1 MKGMNMNRR
10 VVITGM
16 GAVTPLGN
24 TAADFWTGIRE
35 GKNGIDTITHFDV
48 SVQKAIMGAEVKDFT
63 YEDFR
68 EGKRM
73 DRSSQFGV
81 TAAKEAMKD
90 SGLVSGENIH
100 PYRLGVLAGTG
111 IGGIMTLE
119 TEVTKA
125 VDKGVGRVSALLVPM
140 VIPNILAGN
149 VAIALQAKGSC
160 LGMVT
165 ACAAGTH
172 GIGEAYRA
180 IRHGYLDAVVAGA
193 AEAAFAP
200 VCFAGFANM
209 TALSTRTD
217 RNRCS
222 TPFDK
227 ERDGFVMGEGAGM
240 LVLEELEHALA
251 RGAQIY
257 GEIAGYGTTCDAYHL
272 TSPSPEGEGAAEAM
286 KMAIR
291 DAGLNP
297 EDVDYINAH
306 GTGTPYNDLFET
318 RAVKTVFGAD
328 TKVPISSTKS
338 MTGHLLGAAGAI
350 EAIVCLKAIND
361 GFLPATINY
370 QVPDEELDLDYVPN
384 QGREA
389 EVSVVLSNSLG
400 FGGHNGT
407 LLFKKYR

>member
-1 MKGMNMNRR
+1 MNRR

-24 TAADFWTGIRE
+24 TAADFWAGIRE
-35 GKNGIDTITHFDV
+35 GKNGIDTITHFDI

-240 LVLEELEHALA
+240 LVLEELEHALD

-257 GEIAGYGTTCDAYHL
+257 GEIGGYGTTCDAYHL

-318 RAVKTVFGAD
+318 RAVKTVFGSD

-370 QVPDEELDLDYVPN
+370 QIPDEELDLDYVPN

-389 EVSVVLSNSLG
+389 EVNVVLSNSLG

>member
-1 MKGMNMNRR
+1 MNRR

-24 TAADFWTGIRE
+24 TAADFWAGIRE
-35 GKNGIDTITHFDV
+35 GKNGIDTITHFDI
-48 SVQKAIMGAEVKDFT
+48 SLQKAIMGAEVKDFT

-119 TEVTKA
+119 SEVTKA

-180 IRHGYLDAVVAGA
+180 IRHGYLDAIVAGA

-251 RGAQIY
+251 RGAKIY

-297 EDVDYINAH
+297 ADVDYINAH

-318 RAVKTVFGAD
+318 RAVKTVFGSD

-370 QVPDEELDLDYVPN
+370 QIPDEELDLDYVPN

>member
-24 TAADFWTGIRE
+24 TAADFWAGIRE
-35 GKNGIDTITHFDV
+35 GKNGIDTITHFDI
-48 SVQKAIMGAEVKDFT
+48 SVQKAIMGGEVKDFT

-240 LVLEELEHALA
+240 LVLEELEHALD

-257 GEIAGYGTTCDAYHL
+257 GEIGGYGTTCDAYHL

-286 KMAIR
+286 KMALR

-318 RAVKTVFGAD
+318 RAVKTVFGPD

-370 QVPDEELDLDYVPN
+370 QIPDEELDLDYVPN

-389 EVSVVLSNSLG
+389 EVNVVLSNSLG

>member
-1 MKGMNMNRR
+1 MNRR

-24 TAADFWTGIRE
+24 TAAEFWAGIRE
-35 GKNGIDTITHFDV
+35 GKNGIDTITHFDI
-48 SVQKAIMGAEVKDFT
+48 SLQKAIMGAEVKDFT

-119 TEVTKA
+119 SEVTKA

-180 IRHGYLDAVVAGA
+180 IRHGYLDAIVAGA

-251 RGAQIY
+251 RGAKIY

-297 EDVDYINAH
+297 ADVDYINAH

-318 RAVKTVFGAD
+318 RAVKTVFGSD

-370 QVPDEELDLDYVPN
+370 QIPDEELDLDYVPN

>member
-1 MKGMNMNRR
+1 MNRR

-24 TAADFWTGIRE
+24 TAADFWTGIQE

>member
-1 MKGMNMNRR
+1 MNRR

-24 TAADFWTGIRE
+24 TAADFWAGIRE
-35 GKNGIDTITHFDV
+35 GKNGIDTITHFDI
-48 SVQKAIMGAEVKDFT
+48 SVQKAIMGGEVKDFT

-240 LVLEELEHALA
+240 LVLEELEHALE

-257 GEIAGYGTTCDAYHL
+257 GEIGGYGTTCDAYHL

-318 RAVKTVFGAD
+318 RAVKTVFGSD

-370 QVPDEELDLDYVPN
+370 QIPDEELDLDYVPN

-389 EVSVVLSNSLG
+389 EVNVVLSNSLG

>member
-24 TAADFWTGIRE
+24 TAADFWAGIRE
-35 GKNGIDTITHFDV
+35 GKNGIDTITHFDI

-119 TEVTKA
+119 NEVTKA

-180 IRHGYLDAVVAGA
+180 IRHGYLDAIVAGA

-240 LVLEELEHALA
+240 LVLEELEHALD

-286 KMAIR
+286 KMALR

-297 EDVDYINAH
+297 DDVDYINAH

-318 RAVKTVFGAD
+318 RAVKTVFGPD

-361 GFLPATINY
+361 GFVPATINY
-370 QVPDEELDLDYVPN
+370 QIPDEELDLDYVPN

>member
-1 MKGMNMNRR
+1 
-10 VVITGM
+10 M

-24 TAADFWTGIRE
+24 TAADFWAGIRE
-35 GKNGIDTITHFDV
+35 GKNGIDTITHFDI
-48 SVQKAIMGAEVKDFT
+48 SLQKAIMGAEVKDFT

-119 TEVTKA
+119 SEVTKA

-180 IRHGYLDAVVAGA
+180 IRHGYLDAIVAGA

-251 RGAQIY
+251 RGAKIY

-297 EDVDYINAH
+297 ADVDYINAH

-318 RAVKTVFGAD
+318 RAVKTVFGSD

-370 QVPDEELDLDYVPN
+370 QIPDEELDLDYVPN

>member
-1 MKGMNMNRR
+1 MKR
-10 VVITGM
+10 VVITGI

-24 TAADFWTGIRE
+24 NADDFWEGIKE
-35 GKNGIDTITHFDV
+35 GRNGIDLITLIDI
-48 SVQKAIMGAEVKDFT
+48 SVQKSIMGGEVKDFV
-63 YEDFR
+63 YEDYR
-68 EGKRM
+68 EAKRM

-81 TAAKEAMKD
+81 AAAKEAMLD
-90 SGLVSGENIH
+90 SGLVSGENVD
-100 PYRLGVLAGTG
+100 PYRFGVIAGTG

-119 TEVTKA
+119 NETKKA
-125 VDKGVGRVSALLVPM
+125 YEKGVARVSALLVPM

-149 VAIALQAKGSC
+149 VAIAVQAKGSC

-172 GIGEAYRA
+172 GIGEAYRT
-180 IRHGYLDAVVAGA
+180 IKHGYADAIIAGA

-200 VCFAGFANM
+200 VCFSGFANM

-217 RNRCS
+217 KDRCS

-240 LVLEELEHALA
+240 LILEELEHALA
-251 RGAQIY
+251 RGAKIY

-272 TSPSPEGEGAAEAM
+272 TSPSPTGEGAAGSM
-286 KMAIR
+286 QMAID
-291 DAGLNP
+291 DAAIMP
-297 EDVDYINAH
+297 DKIDYINAH

-318 RAVKTVFGAD
+318 RAIKIVFGED
-328 TKVPISSTKS
+328 TKVAISSTKS

-350 EAIVCLKAIND
+350 EAIICLKSINE
-361 GFLPATINY
+361 GFVPPTINY
-370 QVPDEELDLDYVPN
+370 KIPDEELDLDYIPN
-384 QGREA
+384 IGREKKVDYA
-389 EVSVVLSNSLG
+389 LSNSLG

-407 LLFKKYR
+407 LIFKKYI

>member
-1 MKGMNMNRR
+1 MNRR
-10 VVITGM
+10 VVVTGM

-24 TAADFWTGIRE
+24 TANDFWAGIKE
-35 GKNGIDTITHFDV
+35 GKNGIDVITQMDI
-48 SVQKAIMGAEVKDFT
+48 SDQKAIMGGEVKDFA
-63 YEDFR
+63 YEDYR

-81 TAAKEAMKD
+81 TAAKEAMLD
-90 SGLVSGENIH
+90 SGLVSGENIEAT
-100 PYRLGVLAGTG
+100 RLGVIAGTG
-111 IGGIMTLE
+111 IGGITTLE
-119 TEVTKA
+119 NETKKA
-125 VDKGVGRVSALLVPM
+125 YAKGMSRVSALLVPM

-149 VAIALQAKGSC
+149 VAIALQAKASC
-160 LGMVT
+160 LGIVT

-172 GIGEAYRA
+172 SIGEAYRS
-180 IRHGYLDAVVAGA
+180 IKHGYTDAMIAGA

-200 VCFAGFANM
+200 VCFSGFANM

-217 RNRCS
+217 KDRCS

-240 LVLEELEHALA
+240 LILEELEHALA
-251 RGAQIY
+251 RGAKIY

-272 TSPSPEGEGAAEAM
+272 TMPSPTGEGASGSM
-286 KMAIR
+286 RMAID
-291 DAGLNP
+291 DAGIAP
-297 EDVDYINAH
+297 EQVDYINAH

-318 RAVKTVFGAD
+318 RAVKTVFGEN
-328 TKVPISSTKS
+328 TKVPMSSTKS

-361 GFLPATINY
+361 GFVPATINY
-370 QVPDEELDLDYVPN
+370 KIPDEELDLDYVPN
-384 QGREA
+384 QGREMTVDYA
-389 EVSVVLSNSLG
+389 LSNSLG

-407 LLFKKYR
+407 LIFKKYL

>member
-1 MKGMNMNRR
+1 
-10 VVITGM
+10 M

-24 TAADFWTGIRE
+24 TAADFWAGIRE
-35 GKNGIDTITHFDV
+35 GKNGIDTITHFDI
-48 SVQKAIMGAEVKDFT
+48 SLQKAIMGGEVKDFT

-119 TEVTKA
+119 SEVTKA

-180 IRHGYLDAVVAGA
+180 IRHGYLDAIVAGA

-251 RGAQIY
+251 RGAEIY

-286 KMAIR
+286 RMAIR

-318 RAVKTVFGAD
+318 RAVKTVFGSD

-370 QVPDEELDLDYVPN
+370 QIPDEELDLDYVPN

-389 EVSVVLSNSLG
+389 EVNVVLSNSLG